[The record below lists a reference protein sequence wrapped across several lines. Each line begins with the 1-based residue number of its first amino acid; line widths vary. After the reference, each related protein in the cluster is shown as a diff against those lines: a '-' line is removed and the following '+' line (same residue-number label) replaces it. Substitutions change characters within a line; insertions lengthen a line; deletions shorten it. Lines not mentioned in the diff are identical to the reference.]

1 MTRRFGLALGTA
13 AATGTLGLLVLTGC
27 GVTGADAANGLTADE
42 QALTS
47 TGIQVTGA
55 SDVTPSPSA
64 SGETNDGKTD
74 ARSRAERRRRYLR
87 RNTLHGQ
94 ITVKTKD
101 GTKTVAV
108 QRGTVTAVSA
118 TSLSVKSSD
127 GFTETWVLNSGT
139 KVRADGKAGSAS
151 ALRTG
156 EELGVAGGMAGN
168 TSTARLVVVPK
179 TGS

>member
-27 GVTGADAANGLTADE
+27 GVTGAEATNGLTADE

-64 SGETNDGKTD
+64 SSDQHGNTTAKT
-74 ARSRAERRRRYLR
+74 RAERRRRYLR